1 MDSTDLPTSNP
12 IVLFD
17 GVCNLCSSSVQYIIK
32 RDKKNI
38 FRFASLQS
46 DVGQKL
52 LAKYNLPTTELD
64 SFVLVQNGRVYKRST
79 GALMVAKQL
88 GGASKLLY
96 GFIIIPAFIR
106 DAVYTFI
113 GNNRY
118 KWFGKKE
125 ACWIPTPE
133 LRSKFLDTP
142 GIIPQQFDNV
152 H

>member
-1 MDSTDLPTSNP
+1 MQKNDIDTTHP

-17 GVCNLCSSSVQYIIK
+17 GVCNLCSSSVQFIIK

-46 DVGQKL
+46 EIGQTL
-52 LAKYNLPTTELD
+52 LKKNNLSTTELD
-64 SFVLVQNGRVYKRST
+64 SFVLVQNGKVYNKST

-88 GGASKLLY
+88 DGASRFLY
-96 GFIIIPAFIR
+96 SFIIIPTFIR

-113 GNNRY
+113 GSNRY

-125 ACWIPTPE
+125 TCWLPTPE
-133 LRSKFLDTP
+133 LRSKFLDAA
-142 GIIPQQFDNV
+142 
-152 H
+152 